1 MTGIL
6 QLMPNFVAS
15 AHRLHDLLLGVALIL
30 SFAGLLV
37 LVVQAFRERST
48 NGIGPSLVRLTVV
61 VILLGSLSVWGDLLN
76 GAVTDVVGQMGVNG
90 INGGVFQAYRN
101 AVAQKFGSNGA
112 VPQGQPGQPSSTA
125 TPNPLTEGDTSG
137 GFTLPSSSGVKITHY
152 GYPNDPTPDSKSSQG
167 IGAFPPYD
175 TPNSLVP
182 LQSAALSP
190 DVVQQYGIQPGQSFN
205 VTLANGESVQLV
217 YADNTA
223 DYLTGRVDIYDPNN
237 VLTTDG
243 MAVTNIGGTG
253 VTPSAN
259 QGPFGGMMSKI
270 TDSLVIAILWPL
282 VHLLNL
288 IALGLMWLMSAVQ
301 QILYVIEVAVSPI
314 FVGFLMIPRLV
325 GTATKFFT
333 LLAAIC
339 IWPIGWAVCNL
350 LTKALIDI
358 AVNPTNNLGATAF
371 SVGTM
376 VVGYWVVLA
385 VWVIG
390 SSIAAPLFVSMALM
404 SGSSG
409 IAPVLGA
416 SVGAVALAGAR
427 SNYQAAASTAATLVG
442 APVSLTAST
451 MMNSYQ
457 NFARRPMSKSNQE
470 NGNSIRSS

>member
-6 QLMPNFVAS
+6 QLMPNFVAG
-15 AHRLHDLLLGVALIL
+15 AHKLHDLLLGVTLVLA
-30 SFAGLLV
+30 FAGLLV
-37 LVVQAFRERST
+37 LVVQASRERST
-48 NGIGPSLVRLTVV
+48 SSIWPALVRLIIV

-112 VPQGQPGQPSSTA
+112 VPQGQPTSNAPPTA
-125 TPNPLTEGDTSG
+125 TSEGDTSG
-137 GFTLPSSSGVKITHY
+137 GFTLPANGVKITHY
-152 GYPNDPTPDSKSSQG
+152 GYANDPTPDSKSSQG

-175 TPNSLVP
+175 TPHSLVP

-190 DVVQQYGIQPGQSFN
+190 DVVNQYGLAPGQSFN
-205 VTLANGESVQLV
+205 VTLANGQTMSLV

-223 DYLTGRVDIYDPNN
+223 SDLTGRVDIYDPQN
-237 VLTTDG
+237 VLGSTDG
-243 MAVTNIGGTG
+243 AAVTNIDGTG
-253 VTPSAN
+253 VIPSAN

-314 FVGFLMIPRLV
+314 FIGFLMIPRLV
-325 GTATKFFT
+325 GTAAKFFA

-358 AVNPTNNLGATAF
+358 AVNPTNNLGQTAF

-451 MMNSYQ
+451 MMSSYQ
-457 NFARRPMSKSNQE
+457 NFARRPMSKAIQE
-470 NGNSIRSS
+470 NGNTTRPS